1 MTGEGK
7 EILVKFT
14 IHYSIALHEFC
25 LARQQAPQILGFNQ
39 LPGGWYCVAMEYY
52 SSAVPLLHATSLGT
66 RGHEWVA
73 ELQDLVKSFHAEN
86 FVHGD
91 LRDTNII
98 CDDERFFLIDFDWG
112 GKLGEACYPVKF
124 YELNPELVQGRPS
137 SNMLITAED
146 DDRVLETTMNKVEN
160 RLSIPGIEHGDI
172 PS

>member
-1 MTGEGK
+1 
-7 EILVKFT
+7 
-14 IHYSIALHEFC
+14 
-25 LARQQAPQILGFNQ
+25 
-39 LPGGWYCVAMEYY
+39 MEYY

-66 RGHEWVA
+66 RGREWVA

-137 SNMLITAED
+137 SNTLITAED